1 MPRKYLLSYC
11 FRLITMNLILG
22 CLFAGFY
29 YFSHRENSLQYWPVL
44 LIIFSTVNFVFHL
57 FLIQSFLKRP
67 AVFFRSFLLLTVLK
81 LLVYSSVIII
91 FILQINKGM
100 TDFLISFLIIYLT
113 FTIFEVF
120 ELIKIS
126 KKNIIN

>member
-1 MPRKYLLSYC
+1 
-11 FRLITMNLILG
+11 MNLTLG
-22 CLFAGFY
+22 LSFAGYY
-29 YFSHRENSLQYWPVL
+29 YFLHRESSSQYWPAL
-44 LIIFSTVNFVFHL
+44 LVIFSAVNFAFHL

-81 LLVYSSVIII
+81 LLIYSSVIII

-100 TDFLISFLIIYLT
+100 ADFLISFLIIYLA